1 MTQIHSMLEF
11 INGTY
16 FYQLSW
22 LSATPS
28 VCLCVRDIYADCQ
41 IYMLEIPEVNTPF
54 MLIVA
59 GRYGSVSR
67 EKALDWA
74 AIIL

>member
-1 MTQIHSMLEF
+1 MVLIF
-11 INGTY
+11 ISFLG
-16 FYQLSW
+16 FPLP
-22 LSATPS
+22 LC

-59 GRYGSVSR
+59 GRYGSVPM
-67 EKALDWA
+67 EKALDGA

>member
-1 MTQIHSMLEF
+1 M
-11 INGTY
+11 
-16 FYQLSW
+16 
-22 LSATPS
+22 
-28 VCLCVRDIYADCQ
+28 RDIYADCQ

-59 GRYGSVSR
+59 GRYGSVPM